1 MAAMTE
7 RFREHLRASG
17 LIPEGSSVLLGYS
30 GGADSTCL
38 LHLLH
43 GSGIDV
49 IAAHL
54 HHGQRPEADEELARC
69 ESLCKGIK
77 IPFVSGRSDVPR
89 IAREMNIGL
98 EEAGRHA
105 RYEFFEQCRFRT
117 DADLVATAHTLDD
130 HVETVLLNLARGT
143 GLHGLAGIA
152 ESRGHVVRPL
162 LPFSRAETRRFC
174 HERALWFHDDPA
186 NEDVGFSRVRMRKNV
201 VTQLEK
207 IHPAAK
213 EAIARLART
222 VAEEDRFLDGMAAAA
237 LEQCETPL
245 NGKLHFLSKDCEAA
259 FDSTALLSLPR
270 VLLARAVRLATGAV
284 GASFDHHQTASAID
298 GIAGQDKGAVT
309 ADGGHVVLEWDRRT
323 VLVRN
328 LAVDAPYRFPLTCP
342 GETASDVFG
351 WKLTA
356 QTTGPGEFLREPG
369 SLDVVIDAGA
379 VKGPLYFRS
388 YQHGDSLRPLG
399 LDGTKTVGEVMS
411 GMGLTEAARR
421 RLPIL
426 CDLVGPVWVPGGCI
440 EDRVKVTPQTQ
451 GCIRLSFGPI

>member
-1 MAAMTE
+1 MAAMTV
-7 RFREHLRASG
+7 RFRDHLRDSG
-17 LIPEGSSVLLGYS
+17 LIPEGGMVLLGYS

-43 GSGIDV
+43 ESGTDV

-54 HHGQRPEADEELARC
+54 HHGQRKEADEELAKC
-69 ESLCKGIK
+69 EGVCNGLRV
-77 IPFVSGRSDVPR
+77 PFISGHADVPK

-117 DADLVATAHTLDD
+117 DAARIATAHTLDD

-152 ESRGHVVRPL
+152 ERRGHIVRPL

-174 HERALWFHDDPA
+174 NERALWYHDDPA

-213 EAIARLART
+213 DAIARLART
-222 VAEEDRFLDGMAAAA
+222 VADEDRFLDAMAAAA
-237 LEQCETPL
+237 LEQSESPL
-245 NGKLHFLSKDCEAA
+245 NGGLHFVSKDREAA
-259 FDSTALLSLPR
+259 FDSAALLSLPR
-270 VLLARAVRLATGAV
+270 VLLARAIRLATGAV
-284 GASFDHHQTASAID
+284 GASFDHHQTTRAIE
-298 GIAGQDKGAVT
+298 GIANDPKGSVT
-309 ADGGHVVLEWDRRT
+309 ADGGQVVLEWDESRVMVRR
-323 VLVRN
+323 
-328 LAVDAPYRFPLTCP
+328 LAVDAPYRFPLTFP
-342 GETASDVFG
+342 GETVSDEFG

-356 QTTGPGEFLREPG
+356 ETTGPADYMREPG
-369 SLDVVIDAGA
+369 SLDVVIDFGA

-388 YQHGDSLRPLG
+388 YENGDTVRPLG
-399 LDGTKTVGEVMS
+399 LNGTKTVGDVMS

-421 RLPIL
+421 RLPIV

-440 EDRVKVTPQTQ
+440 DERVKVTEATR

>member
-7 RFREHLRASG
+7 RFRDHLNASG
-17 LIPEGSSVLLGYS
+17 LVPEGATVLLGYS

-43 GSGIDV
+43 SCQIDV

-54 HHGQRPEADEELARC
+54 HHGQRKEADEELAKC
-69 ESLCKGIK
+69 EVVCNGLNV
-77 IPFVSGRSDVPR
+77 PFVSGHADVPK

-117 DADLVATAHTLDD
+117 DAALIATAHTLDD

-152 ESRGHVVRPL
+152 ERRGHIVRPL
-162 LPFSRAETRRFC
+162 LPFARAETRRYC
-174 HERALWFHDDPA
+174 NERGLWFHDDPA

-201 VTQLEK
+201 VTQFEK

-213 EAIARLART
+213 DAISRLAKT
-222 VAEEDRFLDGMAAAA
+222 VADEDRFLDGMAAAA
-237 LEQCETPL
+237 LEQSESPL
-245 NGKLHFLSKDCEAA
+245 NGRLAFVSKDCEAA
-259 FDSTALLSLPR
+259 FDRSALLSLPR
-270 VLLARAVRLATGAV
+270 VLIARAIRLATGAV
-284 GASFDHHQTASAID
+284 GASFDHHQTTKAIE
-298 GIAGQDKGAVT
+298 GIEKGGNGSIT
-309 ADGGHVVLEWDRRT
+309 ADGGQVVLEWDEMTVVVRT
-323 VLVRN
+323 LS
-328 LAVDAPYRFPLTCP
+328 VDAPYRFPLTFP
-342 GETASDVFG
+342 GETVSDEFR

-356 QTTGPGEFLREPG
+356 ETTGPSDYMREPG
-369 SLDVVIDAGA
+369 SLDVVIDSRS

-388 YQHGDSLRPLG
+388 YESGDTIRPLG
-399 LDGTKTVGEVMS
+399 LSGTKTVGDVMS
-411 GMGLTEAARR
+411 GLGLTEAARR
-421 RLPIL
+421 RLPIV
-426 CDLVGPVWVPGGCI
+426 CDLVGPVWIPGGCI
-440 EDRVKVTPQTQ
+440 DERVKVTDDTS